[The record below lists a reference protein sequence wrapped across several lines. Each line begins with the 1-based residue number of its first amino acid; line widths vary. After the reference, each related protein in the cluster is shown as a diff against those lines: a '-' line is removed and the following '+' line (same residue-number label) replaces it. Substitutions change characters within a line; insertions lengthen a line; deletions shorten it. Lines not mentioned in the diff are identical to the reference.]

1 MSNNL
6 KLQELVIIVA
16 ARNFNPI
23 ILTPDFLKYSG
34 IVPTDWE
41 LARQPV
47 LSQNVAQVIFT
58 NGVSIIAE
66 PNRLMFMEAV
76 SEVESAKTPAIAR
89 KYCQVLP
96 EVEYQALGINPR
108 GYADLA
114 DARNYLHQTL
124 LKDGAWQQVGTA
136 PMRANLNLT
145 YTLEKGQLSLT
156 VSEAMLRQEDETN
169 TPIVLFGGNFSVEAS
184 GETATQKKDSLMAA
198 LDNWQADLRTYVE
211 LVNDKFLA
219 GTTPKTP
226 VVADSFVLPM
236 S

>member
-6 KLQELVIIVA
+6 KLQELVIIIA

-66 PNRLMFMEAV
+66 PNRVMFMEAV
-76 SEVESAKTPAIAR
+76 TEVTEAKTPAIAR

-114 DARNYLHQTL
+114 DARNYLHQNL
-124 LKDGAWQQVGTA
+124 LKEGAWQQVGTA

-198 LDNWQADLRTYVE
+198 LDNWAQDVKSYIE

-219 GTTPKTP
+219 GTAPKAP
-226 VVADSFVLPM
+226 VVADSFILPM
-236 S
+236 N

>member
-34 IVPTDWE
+34 IIPTDWE

-66 PNRLMFMEAV
+66 PNRVMFMEAV
-76 SEVESAKTPAIAR
+76 TEVAEAKTPAIAR

-124 LKDGAWQQVGTA
+124 LKEGAWQQVGTA

-169 TPIVLFGGNFSVEAS
+169 TPIVLFGGNFSVEAT

-198 LDNWQADLRTYVE
+198 LDNWAQDVKSYIE

-219 GTTPKTP
+219 GTAPKAP
-226 VVADSFVLPM
+226 VVADSFILPM
-236 S
+236 N

>member
-1 MSNNL
+1 LPCSG
-6 KLQELVIIVA
+6 
-16 ARNFNPI
+16 NFRI
-23 ILTPDFLKYSG
+23 
-34 IVPTDWE
+34 PTDWE

-66 PNRLMFMEAV
+66 PNRVMFMEAV
-76 SEVESAKTPAIAR
+76 TEVAEAKTPAIAR

-124 LKDGAWQQVGTA
+124 LKEGAWQQVGTA

-169 TPIVLFGGNFSVEAS
+169 TPIVLFGGNFSVEAT

-198 LDNWQADLRTYVE
+198 LDNWAQDVKSYIE

-219 GTTPKTP
+219 GTAPKAP
-226 VVADSFVLPM
+226 VVADSFILPM
-236 S
+236 N